1 MHGVNKYSCMC
12 LIGLTTKLLGNE
24 LMLIVDCAV
33 NHNLTS
39 QLNIK
44 GNKDIR

>member
-1 MHGVNKYSCMC
+1 MHGVNKYSYMC
-12 LIGLTTKLLGNE
+12 LIGLARNYCWTSKC
-24 LMLIVDCAV
+24 DYDYAV